1 MNIDIVNRIKR
12 IAIIALA
19 SDDELVETLV
29 LKGGNAID
37 LAYRPS
43 SERASRTSFDLDYS
57 LVNGDFDED
66 EEIISNRIKKTL
78 EQTFLENEYVVIDY
92 KFLHRPK
99 RMREDLADFWGGYKV
114 DFKVVERKLYDN
126 YKGNITQVRNRAI
139 SVNPLTSTVFK
150 VEFSKFEYVGQKR
163 PVDVDGYTIYVYT
176 PEMIVFEKLRAICQQ
191 LPNYKE
197 VISSFTPRARA
208 RDFYDIH
215 LIMGMH
221 EIDLELPDNLEL
233 IKNIFQAKKVPVGYI
248 KNIRNNKTLHLD
260 NWQDVMDTISPHDTI
275 QDFHYYFNF
284 VLINFENL
292 TFP

>member
-43 SERASRTSFDLDYS
+43 SEKISRTSFDLDYS

-66 EEIISNRIKKTL
+66 EETISNRIKKTL

-114 DFKVVERKLYDN
+114 EFKVVERKLYDN
-126 YKGNITQVRNRAI
+126 HKGNITQVRNSSI
-139 SVNPLTSTVFK
+139 SVNPSTSTVFE
-150 VEFSKFEYVGQKR
+150 VEFSKFEYVGEKR

-191 LPNYKE
+191 LSNYKE
-197 VISSFTPRARA
+197 VIPSFTPRARA

-215 LIMGMH
+215 LIMEMR
-221 EIDLELPDNLEL
+221 EIDLALPDNLEL

-260 NWQDVMDTISPHDTI
+260 NWQDVKDTISPHETI
-275 QDFHYYFNF
+275 QDFDYYFNF
-284 VLINFENL
+284 VLVNFENL
-292 TFP
+292 TFL